1 MNAIFCMFT
10 HFTYE
15 HMILYMNYTSIV
27 TKGQKRVKKGPKRG
41 KKRYK
46 LKKPIGISFIQNFLY
61 NTKKPYRIHYVN
73 HIYVIRG
80 HWHSKKEQK
89 IF

>member
-1 MNAIFCMFT
+1 MPKKLYYTLIMKLMNAIFCMFT

-41 KKRYK
+41 KKKVKIKNSHR
-46 LKKPIGISFIQNFLY
+46 KPIYS
-61 NTKKPYRIHYVN
+61 
-73 HIYVIRG
+73 
-80 HWHSKKEQK
+80 
-89 IF
+89 

>member
-27 TKGQKRVKKGPKRG
+27 TKGQKRVKKGPKTG
-41 KKRYK
+41 KKKVKITNSHR
-46 LKKPIGISFIQNFLY
+46 KPIYS
-61 NTKKPYRIHYVN
+61 
-73 HIYVIRG
+73 
-80 HWHSKKEQK
+80 
-89 IF
+89 